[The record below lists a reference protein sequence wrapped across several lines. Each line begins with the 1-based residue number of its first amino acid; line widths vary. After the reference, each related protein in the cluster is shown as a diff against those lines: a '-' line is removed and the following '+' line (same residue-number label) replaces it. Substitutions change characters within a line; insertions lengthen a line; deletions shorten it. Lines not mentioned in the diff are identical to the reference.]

1 MMNGMLPSI
10 LGTVLIAVFVSVFVV
25 GLRAAR
31 TRKLSMIGL
40 VPAGCSLG
48 AFVWS
53 WFTPEVEMAT
63 RFAAG
68 SAAVAAGLAHGVWFS
83 LVALPAKRVWLRMIA
98 VPLGMWFGTFA
109 SLWFLF
115 PYENASLKLFVGVL
129 GSLTLTAWMMLPFV
143 GRNRGFVESG
153 SRLVPSVRFA
163 CPRCGTRV
171 DWGQGIAACTD
182 CGLFLHIFWPADELQ
197 KGTETDAVRP
207 DCSVHFACP
216 SCGAASDWNCGDSAC
231 ARCGLKLTLH
241 WNVHKGSEKRPGSAK
256 K

>member
-1 MMNGMLPSI
+1 MMRGMLPSI
-10 LGTVLIAVFVSVFVV
+10 FGIVLTAVFATVFVV

-53 WFTPEVEMAT
+53 LSAPEVELAV

-83 LVALPAKRVWLRMIA
+83 LVALPAKRVWLRMVA

-115 PYENASLKLFVGVL
+115 PVENASLKLFVGVL
-129 GSLTLTAWMMLPFV
+129 GSLTLTTWMILPFV
-143 GRNRGFVESG
+143 ARNRGFVESG
-153 SRLVPSVRFA
+153 SKHVPSVRFA

-197 KGTETDAVRP
+197 KRASSTAPVPDRSVR
-207 DCSVHFACP
+207 FACP

-231 ARCGLKLTLH
+231 EKCGLKLTLH
-241 WNVHKGSEKRPGSAK
+241 WNVHKGSEKRPSSAK